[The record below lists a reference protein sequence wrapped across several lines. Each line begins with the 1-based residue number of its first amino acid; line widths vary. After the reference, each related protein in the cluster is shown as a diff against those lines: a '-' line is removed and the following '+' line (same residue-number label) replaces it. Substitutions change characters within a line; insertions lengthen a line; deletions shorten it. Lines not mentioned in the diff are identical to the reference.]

1 MESRNA
7 RTERD
12 EKKKDNKLNFM
23 AEALRL
29 WTQKTFAAAQK
40 KNNSSYFREETFD
53 SKKCQKKRRLLIKKN
68 PIYVSTHK
76 HTQPFQ
82 RDGQA
87 FNQRTDESEGEKL
100 EIRFNKLM

>member
-1 MESRNA
+1 
-7 RTERD
+7 
-12 EKKKDNKLNFM
+12 M

-29 WTQKTFAAAQK
+29 WTQKPLPQHK
-40 KNNSSYFREETFD
+40 KIIHHTSAKRLST
-53 SKKCQKKRRLLIKKN
+53 KKCQKKNRLLIKRN

-76 HTQPFQ
+76 HTQLFQ

>member
-1 MESRNA
+1 M
-7 RTERD
+7 D
-12 EKKKDNKLNFM
+12 P
-23 AEALRL
+23 
-29 WTQKTFAAAQK
+29 KTFAAAQK
-40 KNNSSYFREETFD
+40 NNSSYFSEETFD
-53 SKKCQKKRRLLIKKN
+53 EEVSEKEPTFDKKN